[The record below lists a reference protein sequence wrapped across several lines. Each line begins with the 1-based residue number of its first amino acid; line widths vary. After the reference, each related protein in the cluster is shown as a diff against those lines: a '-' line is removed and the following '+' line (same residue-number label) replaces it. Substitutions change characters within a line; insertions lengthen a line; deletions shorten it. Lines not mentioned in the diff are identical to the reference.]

1 MASTRERPLSFEE
14 FRDLMARELQ
24 LKKEDLTEDASF
36 YDLMVDSIRMV
47 EMLLHLE
54 EQGVEIPLELAW
66 QIETVGDAYRLYQET
81 LASHPGAAEA
91 WTLSPNHAG
100 EG

>member
-1 MASTRERPLSFEE
+1 MTPKMQHPLSFEE

-24 LKKEDLTEDASF
+24 LDRNELTEDASF

-54 EQGVEIPLELAW
+54 EQGIAIPLESAW
-66 QIETVGDAYRLYQET
+66 EIETVGDAYRFYREGVA
-81 LASHPGAAEA
+81 ASPGAAEA
-91 WTLSPNHAG
+91 WTLSPESAG

>member
-1 MASTRERPLSFEE
+1 MAPKLEHPLSFEE

-24 LKKEDLTEDASF
+24 LNKEDLTEDASF

-54 EQGVEIPLELAW
+54 EQGVEIPLESAW
-66 QIETVGDAYRLYQET
+66 QIEKVGDAYRLYQES
-81 LASHPGAAEA
+81 LATSPGAAEG

>member
-1 MASTRERPLSFEE
+1 MAPKREHPLSFEE

-24 LKKEDLTEDASF
+24 LNKEDLTEDASF

-54 EQGVEIPLELAW
+54 EQGIAIPLELAW
-66 QIETVGDAYRLYQET
+66 QIETVGDAYRLYQESVA
-81 LASHPGAAEA
+81 ASPGAAEA
-91 WTLSPNHAG
+91 WTLGLNHAG

>member
-1 MASTRERPLSFEE
+1 MASDVRHPLTFEE

-24 LKKEDLTEDASF
+24 LDREDLTEDASF

-54 EQGVEIPLELAW
+54 EQGVEIPLESAW
-66 QIETVGDAYRLYQET
+66 QIETVGDAYRLYQES
-81 LASHPGAAEA
+81 LAASPGTAEG
-91 WTLSPNHAG
+91 WTLRADHVG
-100 EG
+100 D